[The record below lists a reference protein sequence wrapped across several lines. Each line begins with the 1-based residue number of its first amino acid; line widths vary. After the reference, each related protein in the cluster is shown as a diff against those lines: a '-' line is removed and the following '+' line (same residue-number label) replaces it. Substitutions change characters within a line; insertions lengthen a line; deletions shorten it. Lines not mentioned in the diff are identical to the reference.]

1 MYRTFISV
9 LFLLSIPV
17 SLHAAPHSAKLNVVL
32 ILADDLGWKDLGCYG
47 SPFYETPNL
56 DRLASEG
63 MRFTQAYAAG
73 SVCSPTRASIMTGK
87 YPARVHI
94 TDWIGGGVSGML
106 LPAPYLHQL
115 PLEEVTI
122 AQAFKEAGYTTGHFG
137 KWHLG
142 GRGFFPHDHGFDV
155 DFANGDGAGQPPSY
169 FFPYSN
175 KQKPSII
182 TDGKPGEYL

>member
-63 MRFTQAYAAG
+63 MRFTQAYAACP
-73 SVCSPTRASIMTGK
+73 VCSPTRASIMTGK
-87 YPARVHI
+87 YPARLHL
-94 TDWIGGGVSGML
+94 TDW
-106 LPAPYLHQL
+106 LPGQPDRPGH
-115 PLEEVTI
+115 PLKRP
-122 AQAFKEAGYTTGHFG
+122 AFRQELTLAELFKDAVYATAHIG

-142 GRGFFPHDHGFDV
+142 GAGFEPTKQGFELNI
-155 DFANGDGAGQPPSY
+155 AGDDTGTARSY
-169 FFPYSN
+169 FA
-175 KQKPSII
+175 
-182 TDGKPGEYL
+182 

>member
-63 MRFTQAYAAG
+63 MRFTQAYAACN
-73 SVCSPTRASIMTGK
+73 VCSPTRASIMTGR
-87 YPARVHI
+87 YPARLHL
-94 TDWIGGGVSGML
+94 TDYLPGGAVTPNQKL
-106 LPAPYLHQL
+106 LRPTINQHLPADQF
-115 PLEEVTI
+115 PL
-122 AQAFKEAGYTTGHFG
+122 AAALKEGGYTTGFFG

-142 GRGFFPHDHGFDV
+142 GPEFFPEKFGFDL
-155 DFANGDGAGQPPSY
+155 NIAG
-169 FFPYSN
+169 
-175 KQKPSII
+175 
-182 TDGKPGEYL
+182 